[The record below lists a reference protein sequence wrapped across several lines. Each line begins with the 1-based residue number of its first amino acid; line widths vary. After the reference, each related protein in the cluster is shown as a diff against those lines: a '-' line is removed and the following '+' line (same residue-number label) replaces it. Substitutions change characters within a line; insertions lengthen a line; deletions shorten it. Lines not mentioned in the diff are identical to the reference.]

1 MNNRQILASLNKIA
15 NTLDNNGLFE
25 EAKSLTFVMKKVAQ
39 EMMPES
45 AETYLEPNPEL
56 TDIKDAKIDER
67 IFTFV
72 NRAMADHN
80 SYKDGWMTLRGLINK
95 DPIINRDKQ
104 TYEFAKKK
112 AEKLFN
118 DKLDMIGGKKGTFR
132 DDAGFL
138 GSAGD
143 KLPYRNRAP
152 KPGGPYKN
160 EKPIKNQFEDPFLR
174 NKKY

>member
-1 MNNRQILASLNKIA
+1 MLKSFGTLYQTNTKGKNKMNKRQILASLNKIA

-80 SYKDGWMTLRGLINK
+80 SNKDGWMTLRGLINK

-118 DKLDMIGGKKGTFR
+118 DKLDMRSIFGLL
-132 DDAGFL
+132 L
-138 GSAGD
+138 GVTSIYMLS
-143 KLPYRNRAP
+143 K
-152 KPGGPYKN
+152 
-160 EKPIKNQFEDPFLR
+160 
-174 NKKY
+174 